1 MFDKCTV
8 YTIYN
13 RDDFSQISTPPN
25 ELNGKNGFCSLKQ
38 FSSSLLNDYDNHHH
52 NTKTYLTTTN
62 YHINEQQSQQQ
73 MSCSS
78 SPSSS
83 IDGSLSCSISP
94 KHLQQY
100 SNNKK
105 GALTKHL
112 QFFRLTSR
120 SCSNTLK

>member
-25 ELNGKNGFCSLKQ
+25 ELNEKNNICCIKQ
-38 FSSSLLNDYDNHHH
+38 LSSSLNDYTNRK
-52 NTKTYLTTTN
+52 KTFLTTIN
-62 YHINEQQSQQQ
+62 YLSLNHINEQQQQL
-73 MSCSS
+73 SYSS

-83 IDGSLSCSISP
+83 IDGSSSCSISP

-100 SNNKK
+100 SNNRK